1 MPSGRA
7 GCECSPSRPH
17 VILGIANS
25 VLIGDALP
33 LEFFALTKGAHMS
46 PLITSIVRWAARGS
60 AILIAAA
67 FLAFALGEP
76 SGSLQAIQFRDRAGM
91 VLLIGAIAAMLLA
104 WIWERPA
111 ALISIFALGGFAGVV
126 HMRRYDVLVVLAIP
140 NILFL
145 LDWKLRRL
153 HSGSISKVG

>member
-1 MPSGRA
+1 
-7 GCECSPSRPH
+7 
-17 VILGIANS
+17 
-25 VLIGDALP
+25 
-33 LEFFALTKGAHMS
+33 
-46 PLITSIVRWAARGS
+46 
-60 AILIAAA
+60 
-67 FLAFALGEP
+67 
-76 SGSLQAIQFRDRAGM
+76 M

-145 LDWKLRRL
+145 MDWKLRRL
-153 HSGSISKVG
+153 PSGPISKAG